1 MRELAGGAVSPSAI
15 TPDRASAKP
24 TPQRRRRIPVLLVV
38 LTVIVLLSSAGAAWQ
53 GWFPWQRGKP
63 TTASNTV
70 SVNLASYDLH
80 CPSAAVWSPDNTQIA
95 VLAQLGACTNSDAGI
110 VAPNVIALFSSQG
123 KLVRLLY
130 PDTLTLGKN
139 TPTTAQ
145 PTVTSNPSSTDTA
158 SPPVEYF
165 ALAWSPDSKR
175 LALPY
180 QTLLDSSQSP
190 TGITETFEDGVAL
203 LPTDGG
209 DGEKLS
215 GSLAGYGGIWDTQ
228 TRTVVAN
235 DEGNPPPQ
243 LSFAYKWTQQGT
255 LISIADA
262 STSGP
267 VGNSTGGEQFTIW
280 QPGSVYLDSETNALY
295 FEAVVTAWSP
305 DGRYLAPF
313 LGYSGLLTPHASGI
327 VRASDGEFEFA
338 PRDNGLLTA
347 ASQLKSP
354 TDPYAQS
361 MPVAWRGD
369 GRLIAALQPNLLI
382 DQINQDQDGATVP
395 STTEHV
401 AIYDCA
407 TGTKQLTLATKPLA
421 NTLQITD
428 TPPEPLLRWSSTGQQ
443 LFLLD
448 TAFDSLTIWDIAL

>member
-1 MRELAGGAVSPSAI
+1 ME
-15 TPDRASAKP
+15 
-24 TPQRRRRIPVLLVV
+24 
-38 LTVIVLLSSAGAAWQ
+38 
-53 GWFPWQRGKP
+53 
-63 TTASNTV
+63 
-70 SVNLASYDLH
+70 
-80 CPSAAVWSPDNTQIA
+80 
-95 VLAQLGACTNSDAGI
+95 
-110 VAPNVIALFSSQG
+110 
-123 KLVRLLY
+123 RLLY

-139 TPTTAQ
+139 APTTAQ
-145 PTVTSNPSSTDTA
+145 PTVTSTPSSTDIA

-165 ALAWSPDSKR
+165 TLAWSPDGKR

-180 QTLLDSSQSP
+180 QTLLDTSQSP
-190 TGITETFEDGVAL
+190 AGVTETFEDGVAL
-203 LPTDGG
+203 LPADGG

-255 LISIADA
+255 LIPIADA

-280 QPGSVYLDSETNALY
+280 QPGSVNLDSETNALY
-295 FEAVVTAWSP
+295 FEASVTAWSP

-313 LGYSGLLTPHASGI
+313 LGYGGLLTPHASGI
-327 VRASDGEFEFA
+327 ITASDGEFEFA

-354 TDPYAQS
+354 SDPYAQS

-369 GRLIAALQPNLLI
+369 GRLIAAMEPNLLI
-382 DQINQDQDGATVP
+382 DQINQDQDGVTVP

-407 TGTKQLTLATKPLA
+407 TGTKRLTLTTAPLA
-421 NTLQITD
+421 NPLQVATLQLQ
-428 TPPEPLLRWSSTGQQ
+428 PAVSWSTTGKRI
-443 LFLLD
+443 FLLD
-448 TAFDSLTIWDIAL
+448 VAIRCAHHLGHCAVNVCYRLASHEQSGL